1 LNFDEHLRLT
11 LFGLEGFTHSVGD
24 GTLVQS
30 LECLYRHF
38 YFVSHTHQQ
47 KAPLG
52 AVNCNLPNYLVEALR
67 VQFFSDG
74 ADSCFP
80 CLPLLQLFVELI
92 LQIDDIQAG
101 CWTWWNVLHPQLPH
115 VLVLSRRQNGV
126 EIIVLL
132 HFARDRGSACWSWS
146 SSSTASLC
154 PYCLADQHWSIIF

>member
-1 LNFDEHLRLT
+1 MGFLGLLLALSLDSEFVGNPPSQVLHLVFEVLVLLFNILNFNEHLRLT
-11 LFGLEGFTHSVGD
+11 LFGLEGFTHSIGD

-67 VQFFSDG
+67 IQLLSDG

-80 CLPLLQLFVELI
+80 CLSLLQLFVELI
-92 LQIDDIQAG
+92 LQIDDVQAG
-101 CWTWWNVLHPQLPH
+101 CWTW
-115 VLVLSRRQNGV
+115 
-126 EIIVLL
+126 
-132 HFARDRGSACWSWS
+132 
-146 SSSTASLC
+146 
-154 PYCLADQHWSIIF
+154 

>member
-1 LNFDEHLRLT
+1 MGFFGLLLAVAFDSEFIGNSASQILNLVFEVLVFLFNILNFDEHLSFA
-11 LFGLEGFTHSVGD
+11 LFCLEGFTHSISD

-67 VQFFSDG
+67 VQLLSDG

-92 LQIDDIQAG
+92 LQIYNIQAG
-101 CWTWWNVLHPQLPH
+101 CWTW
-115 VLVLSRRQNGV
+115 
-126 EIIVLL
+126 
-132 HFARDRGSACWSWS
+132 
-146 SSSTASLC
+146 
-154 PYCLADQHWSIIF
+154 